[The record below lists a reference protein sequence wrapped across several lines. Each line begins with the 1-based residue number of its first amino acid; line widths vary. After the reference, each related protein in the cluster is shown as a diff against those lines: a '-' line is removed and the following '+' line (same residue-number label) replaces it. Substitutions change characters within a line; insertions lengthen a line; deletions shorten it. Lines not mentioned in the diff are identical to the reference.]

1 MYKLLCKH
9 MFLNL
14 LDRFLRVKTAGYG
27 HLVLNILRNW
37 QVSKMAAPSTFP
49 LEVYDGPVSSHFCQ
63 YLSLLKIQIYF
74 CTCVSVSI
82 KKIPKSGIP
91 GLLFIPIFSFNR
103 TISSQEGLAQF
114 TFNMLAVHNTVHN
127 TCSSLLIWWMK
138 NDISF

>member
-1 MYKLLCKH
+1 M
-9 MFLNL
+9 
-14 LDRFLRVKTAGYG
+14 
-27 HLVLNILRNW
+27 LNILRNW

-63 YLSLLKIQIYF
+63 YLSLIKKQIYF

-127 TCSSLLIWWMK
+127 TSSSLLIWWMK
-138 NDISF
+138 KRHLILNHTSLIITEVKYISYVNTWFHLQ